1 MPRDEGHEETEDIL
15 RKLEKRIAKE
25 YKKAEEEVA
34 KKLDEYLRK
43 FEKKDEIKRKA
54 LENGLITQREYD
66 EWRTGQIMVGKRWQ
80 EMRDSLA
87 EDFTNANAIAKSIA
101 YGYMPDVYALNH
113 NYGTYQVEHGALVD
127 TSYTLYDRHT
137 VERLFDDNNTFYHG
151 PGRKISDRIN
161 RGLDVAWNKKNVQ
174 SVMLQGILQGES
186 IGKMATRLA
195 DSVGEQN
202 RKATI
207 RNVRT
212 MTTGVQNAGRVDSYD
227 RAKAMGINVQKQWMA
242 ALDGR
247 TRHWHRELDGVSVD
261 NDKPFVNDF
270 GKIMYPGDPSADP
283 ANIYNCRCTLVA
295 NIKGFESDLSDLSLR
310 NTNKLGDMTY
320 EEWKAEKKSTSDPIT
335 KQDEIAETMRR
346 VYGAEYNR
354 LANGVPFNNTVDN
367 MGKPR
372 TEKLNINGEINKI
385 KTYKHDAYNN
395 IWAQTYSADSKQM
408 CEYLNT
414 AINKGD
420 YGSVD
425 RIVVMKKD
433 ALHGISA
440 YDHVSNTLYI
450 CEEIIDPVKFVDIVD
465 TDYFAA
471 QSLDDII
478 KHELGGH
485 KKHWDSTRRYFLDN
499 TDRFDTIEDAK
510 AELENNLRRYVK
522 EQDAMHPGYIRKN
535 ISVNADENFNTGLNE
550 IIADG
555 ILKDENTDQEL
566 MRLIKEV
573 ILYDGTTG

>member
-34 KKLDEYLRK
+34 KKLDEYLCK

-127 TSYTLYDRHT
+127 TSYTLYDRQT

-261 NDKPFVNDF
+261 NDKPFVNEF

-320 EEWKAEKKSTSDPIT
+320 EEWKAEKISTSDPIT
-335 KQDEIAETMRR
+335 KQDDIAETMQR
-346 VYGAEYNR
+346 VYSNDYRRLSNSMIDLPNDPARLKGNGAGRLRIYKNIDERKLSYTKPVKYEKQPTEAEIRKFIQGKDETDGSCASLALAYIGNKNGYKVKDFKGGESQQFFASASTINRIALLPGVKAEIISGKDDYKLTKKLLKKAEEGKEYLLSTGLHASIIRKQNGKVEYLELQIEDQYGWKSLTSKALYDR
-354 LANGVPFNNTVDN
+354 FGCRNERTINGVRIKSSSTLIDIESTKNNSDFN
-367 MGKPR
+367 G
-372 TEKLNINGEINKI
+372 LLG
-385 KTYKHDAYNN
+385 
-395 IWAQTYSADSKQM
+395 
-408 CEYLNT
+408 YLNT
-414 AINKGD
+414 
-420 YGSVD
+420 YS
-425 RIVVMKKD
+425 
-433 ALHGISA
+433 
-440 YDHVSNTLYI
+440 
-450 CEEIIDPVKFVDIVD
+450 
-465 TDYFAA
+465 
-471 QSLDDII
+471 
-478 KHELGGH
+478 
-485 KKHWDSTRRYFLDN
+485 
-499 TDRFDTIEDAK
+499 
-510 AELENNLRRYVK
+510 
-522 EQDAMHPGYIRKN
+522 
-535 ISVNADENFNTGLNE
+535 
-550 IIADG
+550 
-555 ILKDENTDQEL
+555 KDE
-566 MRLIKEV
+566 
-573 ILYDGTTG
+573 